1 MFQETSVSFIHV
13 ICCICTE
20 WSHKIY
26 FVLLPLMKSLKV
38 SVLRAI
44 GFVKIDEMVKCCVV
58 QITDKEFRAFCLT
71 PLEHLRAR
79 NQRVV

>member
-1 MFQETSVSFIHV
+1 
-13 ICCICTE
+13 
-20 WSHKIY
+20 
-26 FVLLPLMKSLKV
+26 MKSLKV